1 MTTGDYMILV
11 VDRTEAR
18 ASNLKSL
25 IEFMDTPS
33 VCTATPGEWRKCLGE
48 NRLEAIFLGP
58 GLPSSDVK
66 KVMVDVGDMDPN
78 VPIVMLH
85 GDEEQ

>member
-1 MTTGDYMILV
+1 MIGGDCMILI

-25 IEFMDTPS
+25 IEFMDSPS
-33 VCTATPGEWRKCLGE
+33 VSTTTPGEWRKCLGDH
-48 NRLEAIFLGP
+48 RLEALFLGP
-58 GLPSSDVK
+58 DLPP
-66 KVMVDVGDMDPN
+66 VDVERVMIDVCDMDPN

-85 GDEEQ
+85 GHAEQ

>member
-33 VCTATPGEWRKCLGE
+33 VRTATPGEWRKRLGE
-48 NRLEAIFLGP
+48 HRLEALFLGP
-58 GLPSSDVK
+58 DLPSSDVK

-85 GDEEQ
+85 GHEEQ

>member
-1 MTTGDYMILV
+1 MTSGDCMILV

-33 VCTATPGEWRKCLGE
+33 VRTATPAEWRKRLGDH
-48 NRLEAIFLGP
+48 RLEAMFLGP
-58 GLPSSDVK
+58 DLPKTDLN
-66 KVMVDVGDMDPN
+66 KVLVDVGDMDPN
-78 VPIVMLH
+78 VPIVMLRGH
-85 GDEEQ
+85 EER